1 MSHEDET
8 RFSFQEN
15 GRQETPH
22 SRGVI
27 PEVDPTS
34 RWQTGE
40 KIMGRYEI
48 HGIKKGGMGIV
59 YLCYDHESQK
69 PVVLKTYQDIFHI
82 EKFQVERFMWE
93 AETWVRLEK
102 HLNIVRAY
110 CVEKIEDKPYIFLE
124 YIAGDDRV
132 GPELSSWIYH
142 QMIDLPLAL
151 CFSIQF
157 CTGMMHAQRKFEAM
171 NRPFVHRDIKPSNI
185 MVTRDQTVKVTDF
198 GLVKA
203 FQSIEPAEG
212 GKRTEREPVRGRLG
226 FTSAE
231 SLLGTPA
238 YMAPEQWLGEQVDA
252 RADIYAFGC
261 VLYEMLTGHPPF
273 VGEEWNE
280 YQVHHLESTPKPLP
294 GVFKNLNTLILCC
307 LEKKAENRYQGFG
320 EMRDQLQKIYQKI
333 TGRFLEVDE
342 SGARLDAWDLLN
354 KGVSLYNL
362 GHTREAIACY
372 DEAVR
377 VDPQDA
383 KLYNNRGTAHR
394 AEGQLDQALRDF
406 DEAIRLNPWYPPAYN
421 NRGLVFHSLGE
432 EEKALKDFDMA
443 IQLSPWSPSTYN
455 NRGLVYRAMGEYE
468 KAIRDFDTAIQLN
481 PHDPDP
487 YNNRGLVLRTLG
499 LHLRALKD
507 FSEAIRLDPRNA
519 KAFHNRGLAHRTL
532 GKYEEALHDFSKAI
546 TLSPTFAKP
555 YYYRGITHASLNQYE
570 QALGDFTEAV
580 RMAPLSPHAHNNL
593 GLVYRALGQLE
604 KALEEFNETIRLNPW
619 FPSVY
624 NHRGLVYHAL
634 GVPDQALE
642 NFDRAI
648 QLDPKFAD
656 AYNNRALVL
665 EAIHPSE
672 ALQAWQAYLQVAK
685 GFPDPQGRL
694 PKVAE
699 RVKSLQKKLSQAGKP
714 SPALS
719 KGTGAVSGKNL

>member
-1 MSHEDET
+1 MVNEDLT
-8 RFSFQEN
+8 RVCIQAVD
-15 GRQETPH
+15 RHETPSAH
-22 SRGVI
+22 EVP
-27 PEVDPTS
+27 PEKVSAS
-34 RWQTGE
+34 RWQAGE
-40 KIMGRYEI
+40 KILGRYEI

-59 YLCYDHESQK
+59 YLCYDQESKK

-82 EKFQVERFMWE
+82 EKLQVERFMWE

-124 YIAGDDRV
+124 YISGDDQV
-132 GPELSSWIYH
+132 GPELSSWIH
-142 QMIDLPLAL
+142 QRMIDVPLAL
-151 CFSIQF
+151 RFSIQF
-157 CTGMMHAQRKFEAM
+157 CTGMLHAQRKFEAM

-185 MVTRDQTVKVTDF
+185 MITRDQTVKVTDF

-203 FQSIEPAEG
+203 FQHIEPLGEG
-212 GKRTEREPVRGRLG
+212 ERIEGKTARTRVG

-238 YMAPEQWLGEQVDA
+238 YMAPEQWLGEQLDA
-252 RADIYAFGC
+252 RADVYAFGC

-273 VGEEWNE
+273 MAEDWTE
-280 YQVHHLESTPKPLP
+280 YQIHHLESMPKPVP
-294 GVFKNLNTLILCC
+294 GLFRNLNTLILRC
-307 LEKKAENRYQGFG
+307 LEKKAENRYPGFG
-320 EMRDQLQKIYQKI
+320 EIRDQLQKIYQKI
-333 TGRFLEVDE
+333 TGCFLEVDE
-342 SGARLDAWDLLN
+342 SGARLDAWELLN

-362 GHTREAIACY
+362 GHTGEAISCY

-383 KLYNNRGTAHR
+383 KLYNNRGTAYR
-394 AEGQLDQALRDF
+394 AERQLDQAIRDF

-455 NRGLVYRAMGEYE
+455 NRGLVYRAMGQYE
-468 KAIRDFDTAIQLN
+468 KAIDDFDTAVRLN

-519 KAFHNRGLAHRTL
+519 RAFYNRGLAHRTV
-532 GKYEEALHDFSKAI
+532 GKWEEALHDFSKAI
-546 TLSPTFAKP
+546 GLSPKFAKP
-555 YYYRGITHASLNQYE
+555 YYYRGITYATLNQSG
-570 QALGDFTEAV
+570 QALADFREAI
-580 RMAPLSPHAHNNL
+580 RLAPLSPHAHINL

-604 KALEEFNETIRLNPW
+604 EALQEFNETIRLNPW

-624 NHRGLVYHAL
+624 NHRGLVFHAL
-634 GVPDQALE
+634 GNPNAALE

-648 QLDPKFAD
+648 QLDPKFID
-656 AYNNRALVL
+656 AYGNRALVL
-665 EAIHPSE
+665 EAIHP
-672 ALQAWQAYLQVAK
+672 LQALEAWQVYLQVAR

-694 PKVAE
+694 AKAE
-699 RVKSLQKKLSQAGKP
+699 ERMKSLQRKFSLARKP
-714 SPALS
+714 SPAS
-719 KGTGAVSGKNL
+719 SQGTATVPGKV

>member
-1 MSHEDET
+1 MINEDATRICFHESE
-8 RFSFQEN
+8 
-15 GRQETPH
+15 GQETPSSH
-22 SRGVI
+22 EVL
-27 PEVDPTS
+27 PEKDPAS

-48 HGIKKGGMGIV
+48 HGIRKGGMGIV

-69 PVVLKTYQDIFHI
+69 PVVLKTYQDIFHF

-110 CVEKIEDKPYIFLE
+110 CVEKIEDKPFIFLE
-124 YIAGDDRV
+124 YISGDDRL
-132 GPELSSWIYH
+132 GPELSSWIHH

-151 CFSIQF
+151 RFSIQF
-157 CTGMMHAQRKFEAM
+157 CTGMIHAQRKFEAM

-203 FQSIEPAEG
+203 FQNIEPMDG
-212 GKRTEREPVRGRLG
+212 GERNGGEPARNRLG
-226 FTSAE
+226 FTSAG

-252 RADIYAFGC
+252 RADVYAFGC

-273 VGEEWNE
+273 VGEEWTE
-280 YQVHHLESTPKPLP
+280 YQIHHLESAPKALP
-294 GVFKNLNTLILCC
+294 GVFRNLNTLILRC
-307 LEKKAENRYQGFG
+307 LEKKAENRYHGF
-320 EMRDQLQKIYQKI
+320 EELRDQLQKIYQNI
-333 TGRFLEVDE
+333 TGRCLEVDE

-362 GHTREAIACY
+362 GHTREAITCY
-372 DEAVR
+372 TDAVR
-377 VDPQDA
+377 VHPQDA
-383 KLYNNRGTAHR
+383 KLYNNRGTAYR
-394 AEGQLDQALRDF
+394 AEGQLDQAIQDF

-421 NRGLVFHSLGE
+421 NRGLVFHSLGKD
-432 EEKALKDFDMA
+432 EKALKDFDMA

-455 NRGLVYRAMGEYE
+455 NRGLAYRAMGQYE
-468 KAIRDFDTAIQLN
+468 KAIRDFDMAIQLN

-499 LHLRALKD
+499 LHLRALTD
-507 FSEAIRLDPRNA
+507 FNEAIRLDPRNA
-519 KAFHNRGLAHRTL
+519 KAFYNRGLAHRTV
-532 GKYEEALHDFSKAI
+532 GKWEEALQDFSNAI
-546 TLSPTFAKP
+546 TLNPKFAKP
-555 YYYRGITHASLNQYE
+555 YYYRGITYASRNQYG
-570 QALGDFTEAV
+570 QALADFTQV
-580 RMAPLSPHAHNNL
+580 IRLAPFSPHAHNNL

-604 KALEEFNETIRLNPW
+604 EALQEFNETIRLNPW

-624 NHRGLVYHAL
+624 NQRGMVYYGM
-634 GVPDQALE
+634 GVADQALE

-648 QLDPKFAD
+648 QLDPKFTD
-656 AYNNRALVL
+656 AYSNRALVL
-665 EAIHPSE
+665 ETIHPSE
-672 ALQAWQAYLQVAK
+672 ALQAWHVYLQVAK

-694 PKVAE
+694 PKVEE
-699 RVKSLQKKLSQAGKP
+699 RIKSLQKKLSETGGS
-714 SPALS
+714 SPAPS
-719 KGTGAVSGKNL
+719 QGKETVAEKNL